1 VIGNTIADVIL
12 RYLQGNG
19 LTLVKISDT
28 TYGSDA
34 DDMCHAVNI
43 AVHAERAL
51 ACEDNSD
58 KPANAEPDEDAHGDF
73 LRDEGKGWRP
83 GDRVEVRE

>member
-19 LTLVKISDT
+19 LTIVKLSDT

-43 AVHAERAL
+43 AVHADRAL
-51 ACEDNSD
+51 SA
-58 KPANAEPDEDAHGDF
+58 
-73 LRDEGKGWRP
+73 WRP
-83 GDRVEVRE
+83 SDEVSQ